1 MPKPEPDV
9 SGLCGVILGML
20 LCALCGAIYLL
31 ISRL

>member
-1 MPKPEPDV
+1 MKPEPDV

-20 LCALCGAIYLL
+20 LCGIFGGIYLL